1 MANREVS
8 ITILCEDLQQEVFI
22 RQWLQALG
30 FKTQK
35 MRILRSP
42 SGRGAGEQFVKER
55 YAIEVQAHRA
65 RSTYRQVSLVVA
77 IDADIMSVA
86 ERQVQLSEQLQTI
99 KQSPRSESEQ
109 IALLI
114 PKRNIETWIY
124 AVAGVE
130 VDEVTIYAKLPNES
144 QCKES
149 VWQFVRTHQYQEEL
163 NSAPNSLQVAWHE
176 MKRIL

>member
-22 RQWLQALG
+22 RHWLQALG

-55 YAIEVQAHRA
+55 YAIEVQ
-65 RSTYRQVSLVVA
+65 
-77 IDADIMSVA
+77 
-86 ERQVQLSEQLQTI
+86 LSEQLQTI
-99 KQSPRSESEQ
+99 KQSPRSEREQ

-163 NSAPNSLQVAWHE
+163 NSAPNSLQVAWQE